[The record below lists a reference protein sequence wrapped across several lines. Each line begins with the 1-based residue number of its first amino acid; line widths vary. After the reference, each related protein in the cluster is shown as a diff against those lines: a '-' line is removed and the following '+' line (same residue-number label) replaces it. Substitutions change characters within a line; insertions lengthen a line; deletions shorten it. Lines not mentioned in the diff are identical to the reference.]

1 MCGLTVRYMVERS
14 VGNVMSAKKMFY
26 SMGEVSEMFDV
37 NPSLIRHWES
47 KFDCLRPHK
56 NKKGNRLFSPSDVE
70 KLKQIYHLVKERGMT
85 LEGAN
90 KAMKSS
96 RGVLARDTELLE
108 RLQRIRAALVEVRE
122 ELRDG
127 VQDDIVEEAY
137 SVADTVE
144 MPIASDVAVDVER
157 ADKQD
162 AVTDTA
168 SAETESEDAE
178 HAEPKSAD
186 EDSVSVAEQETPDNP
201 AAAADAEVVASPDP
215 EVSEAAAA
223 GESEPVRP
231 SVAAVSPKSR
241 TRRRKKGDEEEKE
254 LFPFYEQSLF

>member
-1 MCGLTVRYMVERS
+1 MT
-14 VGNVMSAKKMFY
+14 AKKMFY

-56 NKKGNRLFSPSDVE
+56 NKKGNRMFSPSDIE

-96 RGVLARDTELLE
+96 RGGLSRDTELLE
-108 RLQRIRAALVEVRE
+108 RLQRIRAALEEVRE

-127 VQDDIVEEAY
+127 AQDAIVDGDA
-137 SVADTVE
+137 A
-144 MPIASDVAVDVER
+144 DVAVRFEAPDG
-157 ADKQD
+157 A
-162 AVTDTA
+162 
-168 SAETESEDAE
+168 
-178 HAEPKSAD
+178 AEPEYVSGA
-186 EDSVSVAEQETPDNP
+186 EAVSV
-201 AAAADAEVVASPDP
+201 VVAAGAA
-215 EVSEAAAA
+215 EEAGGAVSESAAKGGDASQAA
-223 GESEPVRP
+223 EGSVPEA
-231 SVAAVSPKSR
+231 SVAAAQGEPAHTAGADGAGTGAKTSVAGAVPPKSR
-241 TRRRKKGDEEEKE
+241 ARRRRKGEDEDKE